1 MNVSRGEESEL
12 ETGVMFKSVY
22 LVLCGYELHRGADTM
37 GRYGIGQII
46 AAGTQW
52 SS

>member
-1 MNVSRGEESEL
+1 MNVRRGEESEL
-12 ETGVMFKSVY
+12 ETGESVY
-22 LVLCGYELHRGADTM
+22 LVLCGYELHRGADIM

-46 AAGTQW
+46 AAETPW